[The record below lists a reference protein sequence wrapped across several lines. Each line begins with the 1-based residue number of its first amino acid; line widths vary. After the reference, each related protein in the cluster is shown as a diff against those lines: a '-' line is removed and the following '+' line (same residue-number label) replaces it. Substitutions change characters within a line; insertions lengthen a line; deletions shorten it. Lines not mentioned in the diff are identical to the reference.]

1 MKKELKDRLAE
12 IEKVLE
18 KVISDRKKV
27 SRSEAIEFCEEVESL
42 AESYSDAMKEDE
54 KREQALERDGE

>member
-27 SRSEAIEFCEEVESL
+27 SRSEVECPTL
-42 AESYSDAMKEDE
+42 RVNVDASISAA
-54 KREQALERDGE
+54 QALSFA